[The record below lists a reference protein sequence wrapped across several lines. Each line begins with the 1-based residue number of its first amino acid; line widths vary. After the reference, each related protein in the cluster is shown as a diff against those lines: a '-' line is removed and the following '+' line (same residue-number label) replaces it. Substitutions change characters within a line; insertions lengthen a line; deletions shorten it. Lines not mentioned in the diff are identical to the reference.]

1 MPVSIFATVVFGICT
16 WLGVAIREPLMR
28 DFAQEVE
35 VRTWVFVSVPGFFAM
50 LFALL
55 LYRRATTTITT
66 IEQSMSRA
74 LLVGLSTWIAV
85 SLLISALWCPG
96 YRAFRCSSDVLLVT
110 GIIGGGPALAGA
122 LVAGLVVG
130 LVLKKRVPWL
140 SYDEGSPEPEPEP
153 KNALDAE

>member
-96 YRAFRCSSDVLLVT
+96 YRAFRCSSDRRRPGVGRRAGRRLGRRPGAQEARAV
-110 GIIGGGPALAGA
+110 AVVRRRLARTRA
-122 LVAGLVVG
+122 RTEECA
-130 LVLKKRVPWL
+130 RC
-140 SYDEGSPEPEPEP
+140 
-153 KNALDAE
+153 